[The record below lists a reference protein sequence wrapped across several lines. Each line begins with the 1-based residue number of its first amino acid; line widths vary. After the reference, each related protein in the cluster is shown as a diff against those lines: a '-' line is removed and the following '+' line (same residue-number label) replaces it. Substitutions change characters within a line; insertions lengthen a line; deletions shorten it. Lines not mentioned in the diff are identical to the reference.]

1 MEKFIK
7 SIFSFLLP
15 ILICL
20 FFFFLI
26 LIISTQIL
34 TSSSKQYKFEEN
46 IELLFLGDSHI
57 TNAVIDSLIPNAV
70 NLAKRSEPYY
80 YTYQRLKFI
89 SNNSKIEK
97 VILGYS
103 YHNISSY
110 YDEFIS
116 GHLSAVM
123 PHKLFFCLEFS
134 EKLRVLNWNR
144 KKLISVSKKIFKSF
158 YHQYYNLVE
167 ENDEYSFY
175 DGYNNPFKNEKVN
188 LKSLQSRIS
197 FQFYSKDKVT
207 DFAELNIIYLKK
219 IIDFCQEKNIKL
231 SFLITP
237 LHPFYISKVPSI
249 FKYKFH
255 NFAFENK
262 IDLINL
268 ESLNLSDSCYVPDG
282 DHVTTKGAEITT
294 SAIIESLN

>member
-1 MEKFIK
+1 MKKFIK
-7 SIFSFLLP
+7 SILSFLIP
-15 ILICL
+15 ISTCL
-20 FFFFLI
+20 FLFFLI
-26 LIISTQIL
+26 ITLSTQIL
-34 TSSSKQYKFEEN
+34 TSSSKQYKFQEN

-116 GHLSAVM
+116 GYLSAVM

-144 KKLISVSKKIFKSF
+144 KKLILVSKKIFKSF

-188 LKSLQSRIS
+188 LKSLQNRIF

-207 DFAELNIIYLKK
+207 DFAGLNIIYLKK
-219 IIDFCQEKNIKL
+219 IIDFCQEKNIEL
-231 SFLITP
+231 SFLVTP
-237 LHPFYISKVPSI
+237 LHPTYISKVPST

-255 NFAFENK
+255 DFAFENK
-262 IDLINL
+262 IDLIDL
-268 ESLNLSDSCYVPDG
+268 ESLNLSDSLYVPDG
-282 DHVTTKGAEITT
+282 DHVNMRGAEFT
-294 SAIIESLN
+294 SAYLKDFLN